1 MDEDVTWPATCT
13 LSEHEIEYKT
23 NTNNKNTEISSK
35 SGRQSLRTHSL
46 TSDFQ
51 RVSLQNKRKQILPD
65 SSSKIVKKEQSQRS
79 VNFVKQKRRK
89 TIEGTGGRQPET
101 GNTSRCRNLLPQLLK
116 KDKDGDT

>member
-13 LSEHEIEYKT
+13 LSEHEIEYKI
-23 NTNNKNTEISSK
+23 NTNNKNTEVSSK

-89 TIEGTGGRQPET
+89 TIEDTGGRQPET